1 VSIKTALQKLKATVE
16 QEKKQLDYILQG
28 AQLLADLLEA
38 ENKSGNKE
46 QDIQYSEPGLEEAPG
61 TGQRNAI

>member
-1 VSIKTALQKLKATVE
+1 MDIKTALQKLKSTVE

-38 ENKSGNKE
+38 EKKSGKE
-46 QDIQYSEPGLEEAPG
+46 QDIQYSELGLSPEEGRPERH
-61 TGQRNAI
+61 TI

>member
-1 VSIKTALQKLKATVE
+1 MDIKAALHKLKSTVE

-38 ENKSGNKE
+38 EKKSGKE
-46 QDIQYSEPGLEEAPG
+46 QDIQYSEPGLETAPG
-61 TGQRNAI
+61 TGQRNPI